1 MTDVQQPAEQQEE
14 DLKDPKDPAEEVFLH
29 LLRHPC
35 DLIDARR
42 LMQRFHASA
51 ADVYHALGKFELRM
65 SKSAEEPTC

>member
-1 MTDVQQPAEQQEE
+1 MTDVQQPEQPRE
-14 DLKDPKDPAEEVFLH
+14 DWKDPKDPAEEVFLH

-51 ADVYHALGKFELRM
+51 ADVYRALGEFELHM
-65 SKSAEEPTC
+65 PKSAEEPTC